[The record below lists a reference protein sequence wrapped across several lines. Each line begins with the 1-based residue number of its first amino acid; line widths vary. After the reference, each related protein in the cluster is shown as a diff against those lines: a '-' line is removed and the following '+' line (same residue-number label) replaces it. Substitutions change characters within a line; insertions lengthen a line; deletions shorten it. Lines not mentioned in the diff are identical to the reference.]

1 MSVRAVTLSV
11 VEVREQFYNM
21 IKHFEIILYVADQE
35 KSKQFYSAILKQEP
49 SLDVPSMTE
58 FVLADNLKLGL
69 MPDNG
74 IAKIV
79 TPVLPHPTCGSG
91 IPRCELYLL
100 VDDLETIYNTAI
112 QAGAKAVSE
121 ISPRDWGDTVGYV
134 ADFDG
139 HIIAFAV
146 KN

>member
-1 MSVRAVTLSV
+1 
-11 VEVREQFYNM
+11 M
-21 IKHFEIILYVADQE
+21 IKHFEIILYVANQE
-35 KSKQFYSAILKQEP
+35 RSKQFYSTILNQLP
-49 SLDVPSMTE
+49 SLDVPGMTE
-58 FVLADNLKLGL
+58 FTLADNLKLGL

-79 TPVLPHPTCGSG
+79 TPIMPHPASGNG

-139 HIIAFAV
+139 HVIAFAERS
-146 KN
+146 